1 MRLVLKR
8 KGIYSTYSHLYRN
21 DYSVGFIGFHAYYHI
36 DIKYSLQYQSE
47 EDKRYI
53 YKDSIYKPLS
63 NLKQSK
69 EFVIL
74 KTVKI

>member
-8 KGIYSTYSHLYRN
+8 KDIYASYFDLNRN

-36 DIKYSLQYQSE
+36 GIKYSIQYQSE
-47 EDKRYI
+47 GDKRYI
-53 YKDSIYKPLS
+53 YKDSIYEPLS
-63 NLKQSK
+63 SLKQSK

>member
-8 KGIYSTYSHLYRN
+8 KDIYSSYSDFNRN

-36 DIKYSLQYQSE
+36 DIKYSLQYQAE

-53 YKDSIYKPLS
+53 YQDRIYEPLS
-63 NLKQSK
+63 SLKQSK

>member
-8 KGIYSTYSHLYRN
+8 KDIYLSYSPLNRN
-21 DYSVGFIGFHAYYHI
+21 DYSVGFIGFHAYYNI
-36 DIKYSLQYQSE
+36 DIKYSLQCQPE

-53 YKDSIYKPLS
+53 YQDRIYEPLS
-63 NLKQSK
+63 SLKQSK

>member
-8 KGIYSTYSHLYRN
+8 KNRHSIYSNLNRN
-21 DYSVGFIGFHAYYHI
+21 DYSVGFIGFHAYYNI

-63 NLKQSK
+63 SLKQSK